1 MAIQEAMT
9 HLDTSVHH
17 DIYIFIF
24 SDSQAALRALD
35 SHTTNSNPISECYIS
50 VNEMATHLR
59 INLIWVP
66 GHRNIK
72 GNCIAVEQARQG
84 KTADIL
90 RGKDTGGMPMATCKL
105 HLRERLYTLSNNRW
119 NSISTWHNSRL
130 TWSNYN
136 SKRTKTLLQC
146 SREDISTLLNALTG
160 HGLIGTHAHSLG
172 LSSHDFCRSCKQ
184 IDEEESIE
192 HLLCFCPAN
201 SLKRITLGSYTF
213 PNLAAIHGVS
223 IQKLLCFLRRT
234 KYFAKHYKN
243 ANGSPQANGTE
254 QGINWVV
261 GPMLAN
267 LADP

>member
-119 NSISTWHNSRL
+119 NSIST
-130 TWSNYN
+130 
-136 SKRTKTLLQC
+136 
-146 SREDISTLLNALTG
+146 
-160 HGLIGTHAHSLG
+160 
-172 LSSHDFCRSCKQ
+172 
-184 IDEEESIE
+184 
-192 HLLCFCPAN
+192 
-201 SLKRITLGSYTF
+201 
-213 PNLAAIHGVS
+213 
-223 IQKLLCFLRRT
+223 
-234 KYFAKHYKN
+234 
-243 ANGSPQANGTE
+243 
-254 QGINWVV
+254 
-261 GPMLAN
+261 
-267 LADP
+267 